1 MRSTTHLRLQPLQI
15 QSHLN
20 VSRSAYHPTLSKI
33 TNSLTALGS
42 TRHQMPITCSL
53 IMVHRSHLRTFQMF
67 SRHLNLAKAHRTRHL
82 TNQDIPLPQICQS
95 DHLVLVHTVLESLFI
110 PESQDRPGIVKD
122 VRRMT
127 LMSLPIRY
135 SPMAFYF

>member
-20 VSRSAYHPTLSKI
+20 VSHSAYHPTLSKI
-33 TNSLTALGS
+33 TNSPTALG
-42 TRHQMPITCSL
+42 TTCHQMPITYSL

-110 PESQDRPGIVKD
+110 PQSQDRPGTIKD
-122 VRRMT
+122 VRRMM
-127 LMSLPIRY
+127 LFHFSMRRE
-135 SPMAFYF
+135 